1 LLKLGYWVRLAIRFE
16 LVVAIRFELPVV
28 GRRFELL
35 VIVVKRPML
44 LLANLLI
51 VVLVELLVLVVLIE
65 LVVLAELRVLAVLV
79 VPVEPLLAVMLQF
92 EHQPVVQQDLLHPIL
107 ITLELLPIWLL
118 LASMMLTEQ
127 LVWPPLKP

>member
-1 LLKLGYWVRLAIRFE
+1 MLKLGYWVRLAIRFE

-35 VIVVKRPML
+35 VIIVKQPML
-44 LLANLLI
+44 LPANLLI
-51 VVLVELLVLVVLIE
+51 VVLVELLVLVVLVE
-65 LVVLAELRVLAVLV
+65 LEVPVELAELQVLAVLV
-79 VPVEPLLAVMLQF
+79 VPVEPLLTVMLQF
-92 EHQPVVQQDLLHPIL
+92 EHQPVVQQDLLHPIP

-127 LVWPPLKP
+127 LV